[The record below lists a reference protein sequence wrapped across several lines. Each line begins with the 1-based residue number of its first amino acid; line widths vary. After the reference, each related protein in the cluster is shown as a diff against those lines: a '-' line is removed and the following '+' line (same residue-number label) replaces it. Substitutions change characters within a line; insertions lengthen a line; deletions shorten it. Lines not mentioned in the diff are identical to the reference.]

1 MPTRQTFGARTGGQL
16 IVDALLAHGVRRA
29 FGVPGESYLPILDA
43 FHDVQDR
50 LAFVTCRH
58 EHGAAM
64 MAEAHGK
71 LDGLPGICLVTRGPG
86 ACNAAIGV
94 HTAFQD
100 STPMLLLIGQVQRS
114 FLGRE
119 AFQEVDFEAMFRPL
133 AKHVEQVD
141 APAALPET
149 LERAFRLACTGR
161 PGPVVLALPE
171 DVLEAEVAVGAG
183 PADQQPEPLK
193 DEHQPDPGLM
203 ERLHRVLGDARR
215 PMLLLGGGGWTDA
228 ARADIEAFAIAN
240 ALPVCC
246 GFRRI
251 DLFDNDHP
259 CYAGELG
266 IGANPALVARVREAD
281 LLIAVGSRLGE
292 ATSQGYSLL
301 KADGQ
306 AGGPELVHVHPDPA
320 EPGRVFAATL
330 AIEASV
336 PAFAQAA
343 RQLVPFHGAHWRAWT
358 QAAHADY
365 LDDSEPRPGSAPLD
379 LGRVMLELRAL
390 LPEDAIVTV
399 DAGNFSG
406 WPQRFL
412 RFGGARRL
420 LGATN
425 GAMGYGVPAAI
436 AAKLRYPDRVVLG
449 CVGDGGFGMTGQELA
464 TARLSGAT
472 PIILV
477 FDNAMYGTIR
487 MHQERRYPDRVL
499 GTPLGHPDFAA
510 LARAWGV
517 HGERIERT
525 EHFRPAFESAAA
537 SGRAAVL
544 HLVCD
549 PQQISTRATL
559 ATLRAAAR

>member
-1 MPTRQTFGARTGGQL
+1 MSIGHHHVRTGGQL
-16 IVDALLAHGVRRA
+16 IVDALLAHGVERA

-43 FHDVQDR
+43 LHDVQGR
-50 LAFVTCRH
+50 LSFVTCRH

-71 LDGLPGICLVTRGPG
+71 LDGRPGVCLVTRGPG

-100 STPMLLLIGQVQRS
+100 STPMLLLIGQVERG

-133 AKHVEQVD
+133 AKHVEQIED
-141 APAALPET
+141 AGALPEA
-149 LERAFRLACTGR
+149 LARAFHLACAGR

-171 DVLEAEVAVGAG
+171 DVLETEVAA
-183 PADQQPEPLK
+183 ADASPLPVH
-193 DEHQPDPGLM
+193 ERTPDLGLM

-215 PMLLLGGGGWTDA
+215 PMLLLGGSGWTDA
-228 ARADIEAFAIAN
+228 ARADIQAFVEAN

-251 DLFDNDHP
+251 DLFDNSHP

-266 IGANPALVARVREAD
+266 IGANPALVARLREAD
-281 LLIAVGSRLGE
+281 LLIAIGSRLGE
-292 ATSQGYSLL
+292 ATTQGYTLL
-301 KADGQ
+301 SFGEQ
-306 AGGPELVHVHPDPA
+306 RGGPELVHVHPDPS
-320 EPGRVFAATL
+320 ELGRVFPAAL
-330 AIEASV
+330 AIEASI
-336 PAFAQAA
+336 PAFARAA
-343 RQLVPFHGAHWRAWT
+343 RRLVPFHGAHWQAWT

-365 LDDSEPRPGSAPLD
+365 LSDREPRPEAAELD
-379 LGRVMLELRAL
+379 LGQVMLDLQEL
-390 LPEDAIVTV
+390 LPNDAIVTV

-436 AAKLRYPDRVVLG
+436 AAKLRHPERMVVG
-449 CVGDGGFGMTGQELA
+449 CAGDGGFGMTGQELA
-464 TARLSGAT
+464 TARLTGAA

-477 FDNAMYGTIR
+477 FDNGMYGTIR
-487 MHQERRYPDRVL
+487 MHQERRYSGRVL
-499 GTPLGHPDFAA
+499 GTPLSHPDFAG
-510 LARAWGV
+510 LARDWGGY
-517 HGERIERT
+517 GERVEQT
-525 EHFRPAFESAAA
+525 DQFPPAFRRASA
-537 SGRAAVL
+537 SGCAAVL

-549 PQQISTRATL
+549 PERISTRKTL
-559 ATLRAAAR
+559 HDLRRGG